1 MRIFQRKPDT
11 FDYAKDRTCLT
22 CNHHFAGKYC
32 ARCGEKVIEPYD
44 RSFRNF
50 FDSVFNAF
58 TFVDGKFVRSF
69 REMLFHPG
77 RMSSEITVGIR
88 QPYMKLVPFF
98 FVANFIYF
106 LFPIFE
112 TFNTTLTVQ
121 MNYMKYQEF
130 AQQVVNRHLDQNN
143 LTLEEFMPVYNA
155 TSTNL
160 SKLLLVF
167 LAMIFFPFIVVVNY
181 SKRNYLSDHFY
192 FSMEYSSF
200 LIFVPTI
207 LFSFIL
213 VSLVEVGTMLH
224 IDLKHLVSDKYIAPV
239 ALVLMFYFLV
249 FGIRNFYQF
258 PWWRVILNAII
269 LTLSIIIVIDFYRFI
284 LFMVTMWTV

>member
-1 MRIFQRKPDT
+1 MRIFLRKPDT
-11 FDYAKDRTCLT
+11 FDYSKERVCLT

-58 TFVDGKFVRSF
+58 TFIDGKFVRSF
-69 REMLFHPG
+69 KKMLLHPG
-77 RMSSEITVGIR
+77 RMSSDIAVGIR

-106 LFPIFE
+106 LLPIFE
-112 TFNTTLTVQ
+112 TFNTTLTAQ
-121 MNYMKYQEF
+121 MNYMKYQEY
-130 AQQVVNRHLDQNN
+130 AQKVVNQHLAQNN

-155 TSTNL
+155 ASTNL
-160 SKLLLVF
+160 SKLLLVL
-167 LAMIFFPFIVVVNY
+167 LAILFFPFTVVVNY
-181 SKRNYLSDHFY
+181 SRKNYLSDHFY
-192 FSMEYSSF
+192 FSMEYTSY

-213 VSLVEVGTMLH
+213 MLVVGAGTILQ
-224 IDLKHLVSDKYIAPV
+224 IDLKYLLSDKYIAPGV
-239 ALVLMFYFLV
+239 LVLIFYFLII
-249 FGIRNFYQF
+249 GIRNFYQF
-258 PWWRVILNAII
+258 PWWRVALNAII
-269 LTLSIIIVIDFYRFI
+269 LTLSMIIVIEVYRFI
-284 LFMVTMWTV
+284 LFMVTMWTT